1 MAKPIKITPTLKG
14 KDAARFLK
22 QIEANK
28 STPKDNARLEQI
40 RKDASILNSLFKKV

>member
-22 QIEANK
+22 QIEENK
-28 STPKDNARLEQI
+28 SAPKDKAKLEEI
-40 RKDASILNSLFKKV
+40 RKDAYILNSIFKKG